1 MKALV
6 EFSIEISEQF
16 APEGY
21 ALLYQLEPFKE
32 AKSWG
37 IGGRLHVLKELASAW

>member
-16 APEGY
+16 ALDGC
-21 ALLYQLEPFKE
+21 ALLYQLESFKE
-32 AKSWG
+32 AKSSG
-37 IGGRLHVLKELASAW
+37 ISGRFHVLKELASTW